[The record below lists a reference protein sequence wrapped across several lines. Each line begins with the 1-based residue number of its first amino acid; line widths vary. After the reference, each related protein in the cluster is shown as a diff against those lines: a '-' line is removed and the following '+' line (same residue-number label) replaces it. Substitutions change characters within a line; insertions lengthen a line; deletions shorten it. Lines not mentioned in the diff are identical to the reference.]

1 MLFIILEVPEAFPED
16 YYQGISLICW
26 FIVIGLFFL
35 AFILFFSKGLKT
47 ELKSLKMSYFAYGVV
62 SLMLGLTRIFFIVA
76 VYIPEN
82 YDFYTTLGY
91 ISGISGMIFWLYI
104 VETYLVKKTKR
115 IFTIICS
122 ISLSISIIALF
133 GAVSRDLALDIQ
145 FILLPFALA
154 VIVLLYIYMIVKT
167 TGTVRVKAIW
177 VLVGLALIAVAQVLD
192 GQDFISAFPN
202 FPLIITPLIMM
213 AGILIFMISQLYY
226 ER

>member
-1 MLFIILEVPEAFPED
+1 M
-16 YYQGISLICW
+16 
-26 FIVIGLFFL
+26 
-35 AFILFFSKGLKT
+35 T
-47 ELKSLKMSYFAYGVV
+47 YFAYGVV

-82 YDFYTTLGY
+82 YDFYTTFGY

-104 VETYLVKKTKR
+104 IETYLVKKTKK

-122 ISLSISIIALF
+122 ISLSISSIALF
-133 GAVSRDLALDIQ
+133 GVVSRNFALDIQ
-145 FILLPFALA
+145 FLLLPFALA

-192 GQDFISAFPN
+192 GQDFISAYPN
-202 FPLIITPLIMM
+202 FPLIIAPLIMM